1 MIETRKVQYI
11 SAIVIVALIL
21 IAIFAVSR
29 PITQGRSA
37 SRTIQVSGVG
47 TVTDMPDEVL
57 LSLAVYT
64 QSTTAAQATSDNA
77 VAMNRVIQA
86 LVNVGVGRTAVSTT
100 AYSLIPILNSSSD
113 QKSPS
118 TVVGYAAR
126 NSIQVT
132 LVNVNSTGVALD
144 AAVTAGANEVL
155 GVTFTFTNQKY
166 ATLQKQALGLA
177 VQDAAGQAQVMASR
191 LGVRIIGTLTVTT
204 GYYSQPTTQRLA
216 TTALTPIQTGT
227 LQVTAS
233 VQVTYEVA

>member
-1 MIETRKVQYI
+1 MSERRKVQYL
-11 SAIVIVALIL
+11 SVIVIVALIL

-29 PITQGRSA
+29 PIAQEKST
-37 SRTIQVSGVG
+37 SRTIQVSGMG
-47 TVTDMPDEVL
+47 TASDMPDEVL
-57 LSLAVYT
+57 LSFAVYT
-64 QSTTAAQATSDNA
+64 QSATATQATSDNA

-86 LVNVGVGRTAVSTT
+86 LANVGIGRTAVSTT

-132 LVNVNSTGVALD
+132 LVNVNMTGVALD

-166 ATLQKQALGLA
+166 ASLQKQALGLA
-177 VQDAAGQAQVMASR
+177 VQDAAGQAQAMASS
-191 LGVRIIGTLTVTT
+191 LGVRIIRPLTVTS
-204 GYYSQPTTQRLA
+204 GYYSQPTVQRLA
-216 TTALTPIQTGT
+216 TSALTPIQAGT
-227 LQVTAS
+227 LQVTAN